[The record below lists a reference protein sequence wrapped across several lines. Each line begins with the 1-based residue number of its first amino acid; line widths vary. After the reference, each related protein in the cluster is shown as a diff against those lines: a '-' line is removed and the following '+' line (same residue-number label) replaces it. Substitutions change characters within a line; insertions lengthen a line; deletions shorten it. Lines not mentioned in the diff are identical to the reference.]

1 MSDMNTGGDW
11 DGKYTKEEENNPA
24 AATSSFRNIPAA
36 SKHALEAM
44 ERQPA
49 IAILNNP
56 FVQLSPFVAG
66 GIACLLGAKIGY
78 GRQVRLYE
86 VEELQWGERKDKW
99 GRKVMASSATSSK
112 KQVFDMPKNWSPH
125 NVAMRALGIGTLVA
139 CGSCALGT
147 AATFWYFDVSTAQEF
162 SHKMKIVIPPKFQ
175 ALQNVVRGP
184 LESFKNGLGSLF
196 GTKESSVK
204 EEQEQEQEQEQEK

>member
-1 MSDMNTGGDW
+1 MSDINSGGDW
-11 DGKYTKEEENNPA
+11 DGKYTKEEEETNPA
-24 AATSSFRNIPAA
+24 AATSSSFRNIPAA
-36 SKHALEAM
+36 SKHALESM

-99 GRKVMASSATSSK
+99 GRKVMASSATSSSK
-112 KQVFDMPKNWSPH
+112 KQVIDMPKNWSPH
-125 NVAMRALGIGTLVA
+125 NVALRALGIGTLVA
-139 CGSCALGT
+139 CGSFALGT
-147 AATFWYFDVSTAQEF
+147 AATFWYFDVSNAQDF
-162 SHKMKIVIPPKFQ
+162 SHQMKIIIPPKFQ
-175 ALQNVVRGP
+175 AIQNVVRGP
-184 LESFKNGLGSLF
+184 LESLKNGLGSLF
-196 GTKESSVK
+196 GTKKVK
-204 EEQEQEQEQEQEK
+204 EEKNK